1 MLFRSLLD
9 QVPKLD
15 ADRRNEARRF
25 MTLIDELYEHKV
37 TTIVAAADKPER
49 LYPAGDGA
57 FEFER
62 TISRLNEM
70 QSVDYL
76 TRPHLT

>member
-1 MLFRSLLD
+1 
-9 QVPKLD
+9 
-15 ADRRNEARRF
+15 
-25 MTLIDELYEHKV
+25 V
-37 TTIVAAADKPER
+37 TTIVAAADKPDR
-49 LYPAGDGA
+49 LYLAGDGA